1 MKRYI
6 PIAIAIAAAF
16 SVNAFA
22 AVLTSVEPTWRTESS
37 LKYAQEPV
45 ASAASSQAAAEDQI
59 VRNLVDAL
67 NNDDQMKGAKIV
79 VQNDSGVALLT
90 GRTDSQAQALR
101 ASQIAAQFAGEGNVV
116 NTIQPA
122 RMTYM
127 KPVPM
132 PPDAADEMTTG

>member
-6 PIAIAIAAAF
+6 PIAITAAF
-16 SVNAFA
+16 SMNAFA
-22 AVLTSVEPTWRTESS
+22 AVLTSVEPTWRAESS
-37 LKYAQEPV
+37 FKYAQEPV
-45 ASAASSQAAAEDQI
+45 ASAVSPQSAAEDLI

-67 NNDDQMKGAKIV
+67 NNDDQMKGAKIS
-79 VQNDSGVALLT
+79 VQNDNGVALLT
-90 GRTDSQAQALR
+90 GRTDSQAQAQR

-127 KPVPM
+127 RPVPM
-132 PPDAADEMTTG
+132 PPDAADQETAG